1 MAGGEPWFHEIR
13 LLETGGEGQ
22 RGRGALPESRGASAP
37 RPRDRLRCDRP
48 SAERRGQRGGVQRC
62 ARRREIW
69 DDQGKN
75 NPDRVGIFDRKL
87 TGKRRDKDLKQ
98 RAQSPE
104 YRCHREKSRS
114 LAALGMTIS
123 R

>member
-1 MAGGEPWFHEIR
+1 VAQKTRIDGAVDNGEAQPRDEKILELFPDEFGVRLFDFH
-13 LLETGGEGQ
+13 G
-22 RGRGALPESRGASAP
+22 SAP
-37 RPRDRLRCDRP
+37 AHAGAGARAAKGDLGRP
-48 SAERRGQRGGVQRC
+48 GQKEKV
-62 ARRREIW
+62 
-69 DDQGKN
+69 D
-75 NPDRVGIFDRKL
+75 NPDRVGIFDRQL